1 MEWPSPRKEEGDEA
15 EQRLYIGPAGVFA
28 LWKFNKE
35 DMENART
42 FSLVEGKTA
51 LQVPRDTWGYR
62 PTTPKSTYR
71 LNVKRQRERGDFKT
85 IRIHEREFPVD

>member
-1 MEWPSPRKEEGDEA
+1 M
-15 EQRLYIGPAGVFA
+15 EQRLSIGPAGVFA

-35 DMENART
+35 DVENAWI

-62 PTTPKSTYR
+62 PMDPKECLQT
-71 LNVKRQRERGDFKT
+71 KC
-85 IRIHEREFPVD
+85 